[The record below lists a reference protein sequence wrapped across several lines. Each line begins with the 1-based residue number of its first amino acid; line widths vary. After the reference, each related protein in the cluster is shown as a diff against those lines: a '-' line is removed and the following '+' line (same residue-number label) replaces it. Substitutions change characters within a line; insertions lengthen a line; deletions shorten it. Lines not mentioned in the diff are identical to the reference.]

1 MIFAVVAGGKSC
13 ENQES
18 PKQSGSMSKVFID
31 TETCG
36 LHGMPVLLQWA
47 EDDGPIH
54 LHEIWRR
61 PIHETLTLIE
71 WICQHTVVGFN
82 LAFDWFHLA
91 KTYTIFCLCD
101 PDWIPEEHINEIA
114 MLEPQGQDGPCVK
127 PVAAL
132 DLMLHSRKG
141 PYQALMAREDIRIKR
156 VPTALAYALAD
167 ELERRVQFDSIYFAK
182 SADPEAPR
190 WQVFDRKTRWGE
202 IDSDFKDVVL
212 RFNPAGG
219 LKFLAEHAMG
229 YKPKFHFKDVE
240 PPTTWR
246 PYELGYAPTA
256 SAVSSQAKNWEV
268 WGRKKGKKVAIAK
281 EEETPIALADALAD
295 DNDEDEIVK
304 RPKSEDQL
312 LGRAWPGVI
321 KKHIE
326 HWAARAD
333 AREYANDD
341 IVYTRA
347 LDKHFGCPEP
357 GDDDSMLACMVAV
370 VRWHGFTI
378 NKEGIQEL
386 LYKAQQVIATSP
398 VNINKPTEVRA
409 YVTAAMNQMESIVL
423 EASTKKSN
431 LEAVADWEIAAKED
445 CGCQNPDPQ
454 GFLTQNPDCVRCNGT
469 GYMQPGK
476 HPAALRAK
484 TILNIKI
491 ANKEVELYT
500 KLLLAGKFHASFVV
514 IGALSSRMAGADGLN
529 PQGIKHTKEVRR
541 MFPLFWAGMIL
552 SLGDFTSFEVTLADA
567 VYSDPGLR
575 AKLVSGKKLHAL
587 FGMALSGL
595 TYEEVL
601 ASAGTDDDWYD
612 KGKRGVFALIYGGDW
627 NTLVQKLGV
636 QAERAKAAYDKFCSD
651 FPGVFKARQK
661 TFNSFCSMRQP
672 AGIGSA
678 VVWADPAD
686 YAITFLGFKRYFTL
700 ENRISKALF
709 DLARNLPKH
718 WKACK
723 VKVLRRDRVQ
733 TAGGAVSSALY
744 SAAFQMQAANMRA
757 AANHE
762 IQSPGA
768 QITKRVQRKIWDLQP
783 VGVHDWLVALMNV
796 HDEIL
801 CVNHPTM
808 PDTIADVVRMAVE
821 SFRSQVPLIGME
833 WYKCGTS
840 WASKSGAG
848 AEGVVIISYEK
859 DKIHAT

>member
-1 MIFAVVAGGKSC
+1 
-13 ENQES
+13 
-18 PKQSGSMSKVFID
+18 
-31 TETCG
+31 
-36 LHGMPVLLQWA
+36 
-47 EDDGPIH
+47 
-54 LHEIWRR
+54 
-61 PIHETLTLIE
+61 
-71 WICQHTVVGFN
+71 
-82 LAFDWFHLA
+82 
-91 KTYTIFCLCD
+91 
-101 PDWIPEEHINEIA
+101 
-114 MLEPQGQDGPCVK
+114 
-127 PVAAL
+127 
-132 DLMLHSRKG
+132 
-141 PYQALMAREDIRIKR
+141 
-156 VPTALAYALAD
+156 
-167 ELERRVQFDSIYFAK
+167 
-182 SADPEAPR
+182 
-190 WQVFDRKTRWGE
+190 
-202 IDSDFKDVVL
+202 
-212 RFNPAGG
+212 
-219 LKFLAEHAMG
+219 
-229 YKPKFHFKDVE
+229 
-240 PPTTWR
+240 
-246 PYELGYAPTA
+246 
-256 SAVSSQAKNWEV
+256 
-268 WGRKKGKKVAIAK
+268 
-281 EEETPIALADALAD
+281 
-295 DNDEDEIVK
+295 
-304 RPKSEDQL
+304 
-312 LGRAWPGVI
+312 
-321 KKHIE
+321 
-326 HWAARAD
+326 
-333 AREYANDD
+333 
-341 IVYTRA
+341 
-347 LDKHFGCPEP
+347 
-357 GDDDSMLACMVAV
+357 
-370 VRWHGFTI
+370 
-378 NKEGIQEL
+378 
-386 LYKAQQVIATSP
+386 
-398 VNINKPTEVRA
+398 
-409 YVTAAMNQMESIVL
+409 
-423 EASTKKSN
+423 
-431 LEAVADWEIAAKED
+431 
-445 CGCQNPDPQ
+445 
-454 GFLTQNPDCVRCNGT
+454 
-469 GYMQPGK
+469 
-476 HPAALRAK
+476 
-484 TILNIKI
+484 
-491 ANKEVELYT
+491 
-500 KLLLAGKFHASFVV
+500 
-514 IGALSSRMAGADGLN
+514 
-529 PQGIKHTKEVRR
+529 

-744 SAAFQMQAANMRA
+744 GAAFQMQAANMRA